1 MKNILILFLCF
12 LSVFAKGQSNRQDS
26 KVTEKYFPDPKIEIN
41 TPAFQKKKG
50 FTSYPEM
57 MTFVNAQL
65 SKHADVMTL
74 SFIGK
79 SQKGKEIP
87 MLLLTRKS
95 NASEQKIKVW
105 IQASLHGDEPGST
118 EGVLYLLDKLLNDS
132 NYSYLLNKLEI
143 AIIPMANIDGAE
155 MLERTAAN
163 GLDLNRDQT
172 KLVIPESIILKKTFS
187 DFMADVAIDF
197 HEYQPYRKD
206 YSQFSTYG
214 VVPGFDAMFMYSGN
228 LNIPKSLREY
238 TKSRFVSNAAKLLD
252 ENQLRHHDYFTTDK
266 VMGAV
271 QINQG
276 SSSARSS
283 ATSYALANTISSLI
297 EIRGVGIG
305 RTSLKRRVQSIFLI
319 AYSYMKT
326 AYDNVDEVKAEIIKA
341 VANPNTEVV
350 AKSSHPVEK
359 QKLAMIDLD
368 TNKEIEID
376 VNLADAW
383 KSKAILS
390 RVRPSAY
397 ILLPDQKML
406 VDKLMIL
413 GIQVSEL
420 KKSTDLEV
428 ENYFISEY
436 QKDSEED
443 EGVIRQE
450 VATKTQKI
458 TRNFPAGTFVVSLNQ
473 RKSNL
478 AVEVLEPEAP
488 NSFVSFSIL
497 KTDLNKELPVFRYLG
512 NSNL

>member
-1 MKNILILFLCF
+1 MKKLIIIFLCIM
-12 LSVFAKGQSNRQDS
+12 SVCCKAQSNRQDT
-26 KVTEKYFPDPKIEIN
+26 KVTEKFFPDPQIEIN

-50 FTSYPEM
+50 FTSYQEM
-57 MTFVNAQL
+57 MTFVNTQL
-65 SKHADVMTL
+65 SKHSDVMNL

-87 MLLLTRKS
+87 LIVLNCKS
-95 NASEQKIKVW
+95 NNAESKIKVW

-132 NYSYLLNKLEI
+132 TCSYLLNKLEI
-143 AIIPMANIDGAE
+143 SIIPMANIDGSE
-155 MLERTAAN
+155 MLDRTAAN

-172 KLVIPESIILKKTFS
+172 KLMIPESNILKKTFS
-187 DFMADVAIDF
+187 DFNADVAIDF

-228 LNIPKSLREY
+228 LNVPKNLRDY
-238 TKSRFVSNAAKLLD
+238 TKSKFVNNAAKLLD
-252 ENQLRHHDYFTTDK
+252 ENHLTHHDYFTTDK
-266 VMGAV
+266 VLGAV

-276 SSSARSS
+276 SASARSS

-326 AYDNVDEVKAEIIKA
+326 AYDNADEVKAVINQA
-341 VANPNTEVV
+341 VDYPNPEVV
-350 AKSSHPVEK
+350 AKSTIPVEK
-359 QKLAMIDLD
+359 EKLKMIDLD
-368 TNKEIEID
+368 TNKEIEVE
-376 VNLADAW
+376 VNLGNAW
-383 KSKAILS
+383 KSKAIIT
-390 RVRPSAY
+390 RKRPSAY
-397 ILLPDQKML
+397 ILLPDQQAL
-406 VDKLMIL
+406 IEKLKIL
-413 GIQVSEL
+413 GLQVTEL
-420 KKSTDLEV
+420 KKSTELEV
-428 ENYFISEY
+428 ENYIISDY
-436 QKDSEED
+436 QKDSEKD
-443 EGVIRQE
+443 EGVYRQE
-450 VATKTQKI
+450 VTAKTQTV
-458 TRNFPAGTFVVSLNQ
+458 TRSFPAGTFVVSLNQ

-478 AVEVLEPEAP
+478 AVEVLEPETP

-497 KTDLNKELPVFRYLG
+497 KTDINKELPVYRYLG

>member
-1 MKNILILFLCF
+1 MKKSIIIFLCF
-12 LSVFAKGQSNRQDS
+12 LSVCTNAQSNRQDT
-26 KVTEKYFPDPKIEIN
+26 KVTEKFFPDPKIEIN

-50 FTSYPEM
+50 FTSYQEM

-65 SKHADVMTL
+65 AKHAEVMNL

-79 SQKGKEIP
+79 SQKGKEVP
-87 MLLLTRKS
+87 LMLLTRKS
-95 NASEQKIKVW
+95 NTSEPKIKVW
-105 IQASLHGDEPGST
+105 MQASLHGDEPGST

-132 NYSYLLNKLEI
+132 SYSYLLNKLEI
-143 AIIPMANIDGAE
+143 AMIPMANIDGAE

-172 KLVIPESIILKKTFS
+172 KLLAPESNMLKKAFS
-187 DFMADVAIDF
+187 NFMADVAIDF

-206 YSQFSTYG
+206 YSQLSSYG
-214 VVPGFDAMFMYSGN
+214 VVPGYDAMFMYSGN
-228 LNIPKSLREY
+228 LNVPQSLREY
-238 TKSRFVSNAAKLLD
+238 TKSKFVCNAAKLLD

-305 RTSLKRRVQSIFLI
+305 RTSLKRRIQSIFLI
-319 AYSYMKT
+319 AYSYLKT
-326 AYDNVDEVKAEIIKA
+326 AYENADEVKAEINKA
-341 VANPNTEVV
+341 VTNPNPEVV
-350 AKSSHPVEK
+350 VKSSHPVAKEK
-359 QKLAMIDLD
+359 LKMIDLD

-390 RVRPSAY
+390 RARPSAY
-397 ILLPDQKML
+397 ILLPDQVVL
-406 VDKLMIL
+406 VDKLKIL
-413 GIQVSEL
+413 GLQVTEL
-420 KKSTDLEV
+420 KNATELEV
-428 ENYFISEY
+428 ENYIVSEY

-443 EGVIRQE
+443 EGVFRQD
-450 VATKTQKI
+450 VQAKTQKI
-458 TRNFPAGTFVVSLNQ
+458 TRSFPPGTFVVSLNQ

-488 NSFVSFSIL
+488 NSFVSFSTL
-497 KTDLNKELPVFRYLG
+497 KTDLNKELPVYRYLG

>member
-1 MKNILILFLCF
+1 MKKLFIIFLCF
-12 LSVFAKGQSNRQDS
+12 LSVLGKAQSSRQDA
-26 KVTEKYFPDPKIEIN
+26 KVTEKFFPDPKIEIN

-50 FTSYPEM
+50 FTSYQEM
-57 MTFVNAQL
+57 MVFVNAQL
-65 SKHADVMTL
+65 SKHADVMNL

-87 MLLLTRKS
+87 MILLNKKS
-95 NASEQKIKVW
+95 TGSEQKIKVW

-172 KLVIPESIILKKTFS
+172 KLIIPESIILKKAFS

-206 YSQFSTYG
+206 YSQFGDYG
-214 VVPGFDAMFMYSGN
+214 AVPGFDAMFMYSGN
-228 LNIPKSLREY
+228 LNVPKSLREY
-238 TKSRFVSNAAKLLD
+238 TKSKFVSNAAKLLD
-252 ENQLRHHDYFTTDK
+252 ENKLTYHDYFTTDK
-266 VMGAV
+266 VLGAV

-276 SSSARSS
+276 SASARSS

-297 EIRGVGIG
+297 EIRGVGLG

-326 AYDNVDEVKAEIIKA
+326 AYDNVDEVKAEIYKA
-341 VANPNTEVV
+341 VANPNPEVV
-350 AKSSHPVEK
+350 AKSTIPVEK
-359 QKLAMIDLD
+359 EKLKMIDLD
-368 TNKEIEID
+368 TNKETDFD
-376 VNLADAW
+376 VNLGDAW
-383 KSKAILS
+383 KSKAVLT
-390 RVRPSAY
+390 RKRPTAY
-397 ILLPDQKML
+397 ILMPDQTIL
-406 VDKLMIL
+406 VEKLKIL
-413 GIQVSEL
+413 GLEVTEL
-420 KKSTDLEV
+420 KKTTELEV
-428 ENYFISEY
+428 ENYIISEY

-443 EGVIRQE
+443 EGVFRQD
-450 VATKTQKI
+450 VKAKTATIK
-458 TRNFPAGTFVVSLNQ
+458 RSFPAGTFVVSLNQ

-497 KTDLNKELPVFRYLG
+497 KTDLNKELPVYRYVG

>member
-1 MKNILILFLCF
+1 MKKLLIIIFCI
-12 LSVFAKGQSNRQDS
+12 LSVCSKAQSNRQDS
-26 KVTEKYFPDPKIEIN
+26 KVTDKFFSDPNIEIN

-57 MTFVNAQL
+57 MTFVNTQL

-87 MLLLTRKS
+87 LILLNKKVKG
-95 NASEQKIKVW
+95 SEQKIKVW

-118 EGVLYLLDKLLNDS
+118 EGVLYLLDKILNDS

-172 KLVIPESIILKKTFS
+172 KLMAPESNILKKAFS
-187 DFMADVAIDF
+187 DFTADVAIDF

-206 YSQFSTYG
+206 YIQFSTYG

-228 LNIPKSLREY
+228 LNVPKSLREY
-238 TKSRFVSNAAKLLD
+238 SKSKFVSNAAKLLD
-252 ENQLRHHDYFTTDK
+252 DNQLRHHDYFTTDK
-266 VMGAV
+266 TMGAV

-276 SSSARSS
+276 SSSSRSS

-319 AYSYMKT
+319 AFSYMKT
-326 AYDNVDEVKAEIIKA
+326 AYDNADEVKIEINKA
-341 VANPNTEVV
+341 VSNPNPEVV

-359 QKLAMIDLD
+359 EKLKMIDLD

-390 RVRPSAY
+390 RARPSAY
-397 ILLPDQKML
+397 ILLPDQVLL
-406 VDKLMIL
+406 VEKLKIL
-413 GIQVSEL
+413 GLQLTEL
-420 KKSTDLEV
+420 KKATELEV
-428 ENYFISEY
+428 ENYTISEY

-443 EGVIRQE
+443 EGVFRQD
-450 VATKTQKI
+450 VLAKTQKI
-458 TRNFPAGTFVVSLNQ
+458 TRTFPAGSFVVSLNQ

-488 NSFVSFSIL
+488 DSFVSFSIL
-497 KTDLNKELPVFRYLG
+497 KTDLNKELPVYRYLG

>member
-1 MKNILILFLCF
+1 MKKLLIIIFCI
-12 LSVFAKGQSNRQDS
+12 LSVCSKAQSNRQDS
-26 KVTEKYFPDPKIEIN
+26 KVTDKFFSDPNIEIN

-57 MTFVNAQL
+57 MTFVNTQL

-87 MLLLTRKS
+87 LILLNKKVKG
-95 NASEQKIKVW
+95 SEQKIKVW

-118 EGVLYLLDKLLNDS
+118 EGVLYLLDKILNDS

-172 KLVIPESIILKKTFS
+172 KLMAPESNILKKAFS
-187 DFMADVAIDF
+187 DFTADVAIDF

-206 YSQFSTYG
+206 YIQFSTYG

-228 LNIPKSLREY
+228 LNVPKSLREY
-238 TKSRFVSNAAKLLD
+238 TKSRFVNNAAKLLD

-266 VMGAV
+266 VLGAV
-271 QINQG
+271 RINQG
-276 SSSARSS
+276 SSSSRSS

-319 AYSYMKT
+319 AFSYMKT
-326 AYDNVDEVKAEIIKA
+326 AYDNADEVKAEISKA
-341 VANPNTEVV
+341 VANPNPEVV
-350 AKSSHPVEK
+350 VKSSNQEEK

-368 TNKEIEID
+368 TYKEIEID

-383 KSKAILS
+383 KLKAVIT
-390 RVRPSAY
+390 RKRPSAY
-397 ILLPDQKML
+397 ILLPDQVVLIEKLKML
-406 VDKLMIL
+406 GLNVT
-413 GIQVSEL
+413 EL
-420 KKSTDLEV
+420 KKETELEV
-428 ENYFISEY
+428 ENYTISEY

-443 EGVIRQE
+443 EGVFRQD
-450 VATKTQKI
+450 VLAKTQKI
-458 TRNFPAGTFVVSLNQ
+458 TRTFPAGSFVVSLSQ

>member
-1 MKNILILFLCF
+1 MKKLLIIIFCI
-12 LSVFAKGQSNRQDS
+12 LSVCSKAQSNRQDS
-26 KVTEKYFPDPKIEIN
+26 KLTDKFFPDPNIEIN

-50 FTSYPEM
+50 FTNYQEM
-57 MTFVNAQL
+57 MVFVNTQL
-65 SKHADVMTL
+65 SKHAGLMNL

-87 MLLLTRKS
+87 LILLNKKS
-95 NASEQKIKVW
+95 NTSDQKIKVW
-105 IQASLHGDEPGST
+105 IQASLHGDEPGTT

-132 NYSYLLNKLEI
+132 SCSYMLNKLEI
-143 AIIPMANIDGAE
+143 GLIPMANIDGNE

-172 KLVIPESIILKKTFS
+172 KLIIPESSILKKAFS
-187 DFMADVAIDF
+187 DFGADVAIDF

-206 YSQFSTYG
+206 YSQFSSYG

-228 LNIPKSLREY
+228 LNVPKSLREY
-238 TKSRFVSNAAKLLD
+238 TKSRFVSNAASLLD
-252 ENQLRHHDYFTTDK
+252 ENKLTHHDYFTTDK
-266 VMGAV
+266 LMGAV

-276 SSSARSS
+276 SSSSRSS

-297 EIRGVGIG
+297 EIRGVGLG

-319 AYSYMKT
+319 AFSYMKT
-326 AYDNVDEVKAEIIKA
+326 AYDNTEEVKAEIAKA
-341 VANPNTEVV
+341 VENPNPEVV
-350 AKSSHPVEK
+350 AKSSNPVEK
-359 QKLAMIDLD
+359 EKLKMIDLD
-368 TNKEIEID
+368 TNKEIEIE

-383 KSKAILS
+383 KSKALIT
-390 RVRPSAY
+390 RKRPSAY
-397 ILLPDQKML
+397 ILLPDQVVL
-406 VDKLMIL
+406 VEKLKIL
-413 GIQVSEL
+413 GLQLTEL
-420 KKSTDLEV
+420 KKSTELEV
-428 ENYFISEY
+428 ENYSIYEY

-443 EGVIRQE
+443 EGVFRQE
-450 VATKTQKI
+450 VKVKTQAVSK
-458 TRNFPAGTFVVSLNQ
+458 TFPAGTYVVALNQ

-497 KTDLNKELPVFRYLG
+497 KTDLNKELPVYRYFG